1 MNGIVSGKGADV
13 VPKKHKWKV
22 LSKKSIAMS
31 KKWITIIFE
40 NELFVGA
47 HLLTYIFQTAIDD
60 LQMKYLNTVS
70 KFNFNKLLV
79 TGPLSKNLHSF
90 HVDIKT
96 PSPSEF
102 KQFM

>member
-1 MNGIVSGKGADV
+1 
-13 VPKKHKWKV
+13 
-22 LSKKSIAMS
+22 MS
-31 KKWITIIFE
+31 HVTC
-40 NELFVGA
+40 
-47 HLLTYIFQTAIDD
+47 LLTYIFQTAIDD

-90 HVDIKT
+90 QVDIKT